1 MIRGIIF
8 DCFGV
13 LYHGSIGHLYEL
25 TPKENRTELANLSL
39 SSDYGYVSR
48 QDFITQVSA
57 LTGKTTG
64 EIGQIMQADHIR
76 NQAMVDYL
84 RTLRPKYKIAL
95 LSNIGRGVM
104 SRLFSESE
112 QEELFDFVVLSSDV
126 GMIKPDPDIFKFTSD
141 KLGILPEE
149 CLMVDDIDDNIH
161 GAKAAGMQGVVFTTT
176 QDFLSEIDTILANE

>member
-39 SSDYGYVSR
+39 SSDYGYISR
-48 QDFITQVSA
+48 QDFIMQVSE
-57 LTGKTTG
+57 LTGKTVG
-64 EIGQIMQADHIR
+64 EIEQIMQSDHIR

-84 RTLRPKYKIAL
+84 RTLRSGYKIAL

-104 SRLFSESE
+104 NRLFSESE
-112 QEELFDFVVLSSDV
+112 QAELFDAVVLSSDV

-149 CLMVDDIDDNIH
+149 CLMIDDIQDNID
-161 GAKAAGMQGVVFTTT
+161 GAKTAGMQGVVFNTTDEFISDMNSLIVR
-176 QDFLSEIDTILANE
+176 Q